1 MLTGSIC
8 SSEGW
13 FTLTATLT
21 SVALSTA
28 EDEDGTSV
36 VDCGGNGAGES

>member
-1 MLTGSIC
+1 MLAGSIC

-21 SVALSTA
+21 NVPLSTA

-36 VDCGGNGAGES
+36 VDCGDIGAGES